1 MLDTDFCFGLVVDM
15 VGLFPWQDRKRQG
28 REDTGAGYHTK
39 TQFCYAP
46 VSHAWVPAMFSF
58 QSCWGAWFL
67 LTTERSN
74 FSSKVGYE
82 LIITFC
88 TSEINVR
95 IISAN
100 LAQENKWDHAQSIL
114 VIYKWSEHLRWQG
127 SWREL
132 SFQETKWKGSKGSEQ
147 RFYKMAGSKLW
158 DGIF

>member
-1 MLDTDFCFGLVVDM
+1 MSFCVGLAEDT
-15 VGLFPWQDRKRQG
+15 VGLFPWQDKG
-28 REDTGAGYHTK
+28 RWDSRNPGADVHENSFCHT
-39 TQFCYAP
+39 TI
-46 VSHAWVPAMFSF
+46 SHAWVPGMFSF
-58 QSCWGAWFL
+58 QSCWGAWCL
-67 LTTERSN
+67 LITERSN
-74 FSSKVGYE
+74 FSSKVAYE

-132 SFQETKWKGSKGSEQ
+132 SFQETKWKGRKGSEQ